1 MKVGVTMVMI
11 GGVVGEVITAQC
23 DLGYIILFAASTGET
38 ATVLA
43 AIVLLCGIGL
53 VLFGLIVLAEQGMRR
68 WYGERAAGRECDM
81 TVLFAVLPTASL
93 PMYNLPEMRPLN
105 ARFWQALRQLLAEA
119 GLRDV
124 PEALSFDRPPVP
136 ERIGPEILFS
146 QTCGYPLETIFRG
159 QAIRL
164 GTPCYQAPGCDGPTH
179 RGVFVVPAASPAR
192 ELGDLRDGV
201 FLFNHRHSNSGM
213 NLPRRALA
221 DIADRR
227 PLFAQAI
234 ETGSQP
240 RQSRPDR
247 RRRGRRDRGR
257 LRDLRLLAPPSPRG
271 GATGPHPGVDAAESG
286 DSVCDF
292 VRDAGADHRD
302 PAPDPPPAGA
312 GSVLPRGGGGADA
325 RRYCRRAGWRL
336 SWPARL

>member
-1 MKVGVTMVMI
+1 
-11 GGVVGEVITAQC
+11 
-23 DLGYIILFAASTGET
+23 
-38 ATVLA
+38 
-43 AIVLLCGIGL
+43 
-53 VLFGLIVLAEQGMRR
+53 
-68 WYGERAAGRECDM
+68 M
-81 TVLFAVLPTASL
+81 TVPFAVLPTASL

-105 ARFWQALRQLLAEA
+105 AHFWQALRELLAEA
-119 GLRDV
+119 GLRDL

-146 QTCGYPLETIFRG
+146 QACGYPLETIFWG

-192 ELGDLRDGV
+192 ELGDLRGGV
-201 FLFNHRHSNSGM
+201 FLFNHRYSNSGM

-240 RQSRPDR
+240 GNLDRIARGEADATAVDCVTYAFWRRHRPEAARQVRIL
-247 RRRGRRDRGR
+247 GWT
-257 LRDLRLLAPPSPRG
+257 LPSPAIPFVTSA
-271 GATGPHPGVDAAESG
+271 ATPAPTIELLRRTLREARCREAAEGLMLADIVDVPDAAYRGLLDYE
-286 DSVCDF
+286 
-292 VRDAGADHRD
+292 RDAAALGY
-302 PAPDPPPAGA
+302 PD
-312 GSVLPRGGGGADA
+312 LT
-325 RRYCRRAGWRL
+325 
-336 SWPARL
+336 